1 MLTFAYPILL
11 LLLLLLPLVWLL
23 YYLARRAR
31 RKHLKEFGNPEYFK
45 ALMPDV
51 SPYKSNIRI
60 ALRLSALGLLI
71 IALARPWGGLVEQK
85 VDRDGIEMVAVVDV
99 SNSMLASASD
109 NPEGTKRIDAVK
121 LLLDRLVDGMSNDRV
136 GLIIFAGQSYPLI
149 PVSSDHASVKSF
161 MGAME
166 PGQIAMQGT
175 NIASALDAAINL
187 FSTDDPVG
195 KAIVLFTDVEDLENE
210 EDVMRAV
217 EQAKNEN
224 IQVDVVGVGSTK
236 GVNILTPQG
245 VFTDDKGEPVVT
257 KLNEELGR
265 QLAQKA
271 GGIYVNASSSN
282 ALAAL
287 QKQLKEV
294 KRSALSSD
302 NTLMHDE
309 LFVYFAALALLLLVI
324 DAFMVN
330 RKNTILRKITFFQ
343 KEEK

>member
-11 LLLLLLPLVWLL
+11 LLLLLVPLLWLL
-23 YYLARRAR
+23 YYMARRAR
-31 RKHLKEFGNPEYFK
+31 LNKLKKFGNPEYFK

-51 SPYKSNIRI
+51 SPYKPGIRI
-60 ALRLSALGLLI
+60 GLRLGALALLI

-109 NPEGTKRIDAVK
+109 DPEGSKRIDAVK
-121 LLLDRLVDGMSNDRV
+121 LLLDRLVDGMGNDRV
-136 GLIIFAGQSYPLI
+136 GLVIFAGQSYPLI

-166 PGQIAMQGT
+166 PGQITMQGT
-175 NIASALDAAINL
+175 NIAAALDAAISL
-187 FSTDDPVG
+187 FSDDSPAG
-195 KAIVLFTDVEDLENE
+195 KAIVIFTDVEDLED
-210 EDVMRAV
+210 EDEVLRAV
-217 EQAKNEN
+217 EQAKSHG

-236 GVNILTPQG
+236 GVNILTPNG
-245 VFTDDKGEPVVT
+245 VFTDDNGEPVVT
-257 KLNEELGR
+257 KLNEELGK

-282 ALAAL
+282 ALPAL

-294 KRSALSSD
+294 KRTALSSD

-309 LFVYFAALALLLLVI
+309 LFVYFALAALLLLVI

-330 RKNTILRKITFFQ
+330 RKNTILRKITFFR
-343 KEEK
+343 KDK